1 MNSRKKL
8 ENLAKEVMLL
18 SRNTLLVNLRFLD
31 AALSQFELIPI
42 EESTV
47 LTDGKHIFY
56 NPKHVLNCY
65 KRAKEIPVRDY
76 LHIVLHCVFRH
87 MYMSPNLHRP
97 YLDLACDIAVENVIT
112 ELGLKAV
119 TTPRERQQEEY
130 ISTIRQELKY
140 MTAEK
145 IYSYLYQTVSDT
157 KSIV

>member
-1 MNSRKKL
+1 MSNRKKL

-56 NPKHVLNCY
+56 NPKYVLNCY

-76 LHIVLHCVFRH
+76 CIV
-87 MYMSPNLHRP
+87 
-97 YLDLACDIAVENVIT
+97 YLGICI
-112 ELGLKAV
+112 
-119 TTPRERQQEEY
+119 
-130 ISTIRQELKY
+130 
-140 MTAEK
+140 
-145 IYSYLYQTVSDT
+145 
-157 KSIV
+157 